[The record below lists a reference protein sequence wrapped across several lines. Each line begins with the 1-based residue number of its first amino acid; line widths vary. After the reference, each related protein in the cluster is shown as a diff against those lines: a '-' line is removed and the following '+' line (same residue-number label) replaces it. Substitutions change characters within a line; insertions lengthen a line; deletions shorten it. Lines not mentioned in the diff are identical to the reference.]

1 MRSNKIILT
10 ISICLNA
17 FYLSAQQESN
27 NYFEIVRQSD
37 EYYKKVGKNNP
48 GYKHYKRWQWYMST
62 RTALNGDLVN
72 IAAYKQQALVQT
84 NWMFTNRTEANTGSW
99 SF

>member
-37 EYYKKVGKNNP
+37 EYYKRWVKTTRAISIIKVAMVYVDPYSTEWRPGK
-48 GYKHYKRWQWYMST
+48 YSS
-62 RTALNGDLVN
+62 V
-72 IAAYKQQALVQT
+72 QA
-84 NWMFTNRTEANTGSW
+84 TGSGAN
-99 SF
+99 